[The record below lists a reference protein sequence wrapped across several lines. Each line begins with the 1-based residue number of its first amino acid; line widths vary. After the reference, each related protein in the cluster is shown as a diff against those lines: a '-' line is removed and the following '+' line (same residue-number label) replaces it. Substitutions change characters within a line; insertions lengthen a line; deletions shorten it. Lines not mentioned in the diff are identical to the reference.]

1 MSKEEKEATAV
12 PETQSEGN
20 TPRWVSLYEKYKEAV
35 LHPWDGN
42 ISSEEA
48 RE

>member
-12 PETQSEGN
+12 PETQSENN
-20 TPRWVSLYEKYKEAV
+20 TPRWVSLYEKYRESV
-35 LHPWDGN
+35 LHPSNGYV
-42 ISSEEA
+42 SSEEA